1 MSCAAPPPT
10 PPNICT
16 IGRLGGRLKPSSG
29 YAFLRIQRQSRAL
42 ARALAASAP
51 LPKFFEPRFYSA
63 LDRIFLEAL
72 QHRPEAASNYLVP
85 LFRDVPADTLVRFLS
100 ESGTLQESLE
110 IGLAL
115 PALPFLQAAA
125 FSLMG
130 AAA

>member
-1 MSCAAPPPT
+1 
-10 PPNICT
+10 
-16 IGRLGGRLKPSSG
+16 
-29 YAFLRIQRQSRAL
+29 
-42 ARALAASAP
+42 
-51 LPKFFEPRFYSA
+51 
-63 LDRIFLEAL
+63 
-72 QHRPEAASNYLVP
+72 
-85 LFRDVPADTLVRFLS
+85 LVRFLS